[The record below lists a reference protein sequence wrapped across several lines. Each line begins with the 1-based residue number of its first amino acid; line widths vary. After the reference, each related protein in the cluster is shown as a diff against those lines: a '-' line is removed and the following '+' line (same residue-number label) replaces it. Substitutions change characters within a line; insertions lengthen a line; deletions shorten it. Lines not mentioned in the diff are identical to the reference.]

1 MNAADR
7 LYGVTMP
14 ESGIS
19 KILTLDVAEIANKK
33 GELFDGIS

>member
-19 KILTLDVAEIANKK
+19 KILTLDVSEIANKK